1 MRVSIHAS
9 DETKHAFLLKVTN
22 PTLGSIRMRLAA
34 SDYAGEPVWDEPVI
48 LSSHLQ
54 NLLVDPFTDQHINAQ
69 VMLQAVQSLDP
80 TEICE
85 LQPAEDSFLEL
96 GKVADEIPEAVAK
109 WDAGE
114 ILFNSKVS
122 ANGTAASLRLIA
134 SKNSMAWFELVVLEG
149 NLAQGVDSAVSL
161 SMDVEVGNGSWDSS
175 LVRPEQLEQDKKD
188 MVSFDLVI
196 AWENLN

>member
-1 MRVSIHAS
+1 VRVSIHAS

-122 ANGTAASLRLIA
+122 VNGTAASLRLIA

-149 NLAQGVDSAVSL
+149 NLAQGVNSAVPL
-161 SMDVEVGNGSWDSS
+161 SMDIEVGNGSWDSS
-175 LVRPEQLEQDKKD
+175 LVRPEQIEQAKKD

-196 AWENLN
+196 AWESLN

>member
-1 MRVSIHAS
+1 MSIHAS
-9 DETKHAFLLKVTN
+9 DETKHAFLLKVAN

-34 SDYAGEPVWDEPVI
+34 SDYAGEPVWDEPESV
-48 LSSHLQ
+48 SCHLQ

-69 VMLQAVQSLDP
+69 IMPHALRSLDP

-85 LQPAEDSFLEL
+85 LQAAEDSFLEL
-96 GKVADEIPEAVAK
+96 GKVADEIPEAVAN
-109 WDAGE
+109 WDAGQ
-114 ILFNSKVS
+114 ILFKSNVS
-122 ANGTAASLRLIA
+122 PNGPAASLCLLA

-175 LVRPEQLEQDKKD
+175 LVHPEQLEQDKKD